1 MIFVLSFRAL
11 GRAPGL
17 ADCALAAVFF
27 AAAVTALYSLWL
39 LVVCTAFHAVK
50 IDNAADLLNA
60 VFDAARWPSSVFRG
74 AVRFVVTF
82 VVPPRPDDHG
92 ARARALLGHLDVESA
107 VSGVRRDRC
116 ARRPLALG
124 VDLGR
129 SPRTPPRAARR
140 AWARLLA

>member
-1 MIFVLSFRAL
+1 MFVIAFRTL

-74 AVRFVVTF
+74 AVRFVITF
-82 VVPPRPDDHG
+82 VVPLALMTTVP
-92 ARARALLGHLDVESA
+92 ARALLGHLDAESA
-107 VSGVRRDRC
+107 AAAIAGTVI
-116 ARRPLALG
+116 LAG
-124 VDLGR
+124 FSRWAWTR
-129 SPRTPPRAARR
+129 S
-140 AWARLLA
+140 LAGYTSASS